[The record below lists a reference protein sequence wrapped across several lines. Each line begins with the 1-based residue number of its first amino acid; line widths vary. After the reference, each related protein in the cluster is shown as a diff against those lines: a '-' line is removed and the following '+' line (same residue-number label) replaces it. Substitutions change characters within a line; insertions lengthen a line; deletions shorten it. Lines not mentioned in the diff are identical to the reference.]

1 MLRDQEI
8 VYIGNDWF
16 ADNRTSSHQIARLL
30 ARHNRMLYVAE
41 LRTLGAEIITTGGTT
56 AIVTGPTQL
65 IGSQVRALDIRA
77 GAAVV
82 LAALAASGR
91 TEVRDIY
98 HLDRGYEHFEEKLQN
113 LGAVIERLTTA

>member
-1 MLRDQEI
+1 
-8 VYIGNDWF
+8 
-16 ADNRTSSHQIARLL
+16 
-30 ARHNRMLYVAE
+30 MLYVAE

-82 LAALAASGR
+82 LAALAAAGR

-98 HLDRGYEHFEEKLQN
+98 HLDRGYERFEEKLKE
-113 LGAVIERLTTA
+113 LGAVIEREIVVS